1 MEANEMRPWTGNQRG
16 ESLHKLQGFHHDMGG
31 PVVVGA
37 FELQHPLM
45 VLLFL
50 KVTGVGSSKEVHM
63 ETKLIQLADGTL
75 VEVEVSEGQAQPL
88 SGGYAEKISASFDNM
103 RPILLTICRRLSAT
117 LEEINKEMLIEQAEL
132 EIGLSFEAEG
142 NLYITKS
149 KAGANLSLKL
159 VLKPDR

>member
-1 MEANEMRPWTGNQRG
+1 
-16 ESLHKLQGFHHDMGG
+16 
-31 PVVVGA
+31 
-37 FELQHPLM
+37 
-45 VLLFL
+45 
-50 KVTGVGSSKEVHM
+50 M

-75 VEVEVSEGQAQPL
+75 VEVEVYEGQAQPL

-117 LEEINKEMLIEQAEL
+117 LEEVNKEMLIEQAEL